1 MLNIPVNFEALAK
14 TAKNP
19 ASGGYPYSLKGSDLD
34 KNFFYAALDV
44 DPSLVEKTSGP
55 GGHVGRR
62 LRIPAVPGSGTHV
75 LGAVNGS
82 LEWIATEE
90 C

>member
-34 KNFFYAALDV
+34 KNFFF
-44 DPSLVEKTSGP
+44 
-55 GGHVGRR
+55 
-62 LRIPAVPGSGTHV
+62 
-75 LGAVNGS
+75 GA
-82 LEWIATEE
+82 
-90 C
+90 